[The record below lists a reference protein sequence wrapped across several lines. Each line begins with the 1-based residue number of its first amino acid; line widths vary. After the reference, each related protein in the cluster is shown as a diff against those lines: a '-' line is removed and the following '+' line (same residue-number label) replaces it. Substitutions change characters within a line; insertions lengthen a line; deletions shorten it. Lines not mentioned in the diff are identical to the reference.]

1 MHSRWGV
8 EMQRRLGSKVL
19 WELVSFTGKF
29 SVEFLT
35 RVTNVVASQP
45 DVVASQ
51 QELKANAVKCRAD
64 LRWAGSLDKKRQSG
78 FSKFTHYEMKVLSDF
93 DSDKLR
99 KQANEATKASG
110 HGRLKNADG
119 TFIDIGAETG
129 GLTRTILDNWV
140 PPDFP
145 SEDEDEPIESE
156 AEPEGR
162 AQSPSSESELNV
174 RAVIK
179 RAWEANDACEQ
190 DVKGEP

>member
-1 MHSRWGV
+1 
-8 EMQRRLGSKVL
+8 MQRRLGSKVL
-19 WELVSFTGKF
+19 WELVSFTGQF

-35 RVTNVVASQP
+35 RVTDVVASQP
-45 DVVASQ
+45 DVAASQ
-51 QELKANAVKCRAD
+51 QRLKANAVKCRTA
-64 LRWAGSLDKKRQSG
+64 LRLAGSLDKKRRSG

-93 DSDKLR
+93 DSGKLR

-129 GLTRTILDNWV
+129 GATRTILDNWV

-145 SEDEDEPIESE
+145 SEDEPMDE
-156 AEPEGR
+156 AEAEGR